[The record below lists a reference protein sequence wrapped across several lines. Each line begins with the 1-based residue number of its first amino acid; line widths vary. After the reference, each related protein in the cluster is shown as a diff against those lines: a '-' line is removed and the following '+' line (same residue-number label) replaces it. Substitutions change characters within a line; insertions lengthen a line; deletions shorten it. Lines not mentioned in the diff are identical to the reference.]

1 MRVLLALPYC
11 NPNGTEGHV
20 LILTRYLIEQGHSVT
35 VAAPSGPMEQA
46 FIQAGARFL
55 SLPPILP
62 SSFLRVAGIL
72 AKNASQQDLCHF
84 HAAMELCVG
93 LRLFEKKTPLV
104 FTAHCYHTEWD
115 YVKAGLF
122 LNPTC
127 QATVAVSTAER
138 NRLLRWGLDES
149 RNHLIFNGIESNRF
163 GEKKGNLKKE
173 LGLKNELLIGTIG
186 RLVPSKRIEDLIEAA
201 AILRMSLPEVHFAV
215 VGSGPQLPKLV
226 RRIDRL
232 GLRKNFHL
240 LGQRDDVP
248 DILAS
253 LDLFAMPTERE
264 GLPLA
269 CLEAMASGLP
279 VVCTDIPEFADFIE
293 PGVNGLQV
301 PVGHHGALA
310 EALEKLIAAPIL
322 RRRLGENARET
333 SNRFSAERMAER
345 TLELYE
351 KIISSGKKEKILLF

>member
-1 MRVLLALPYC
+1 MALPYC

-20 LILTRYLIEQGHSVT
+20 LILTRYLSEHGHSVT

-46 FIQAGARFL
+46 FVQAGASFL
-55 SLPPILP
+55 SLPPIRP

-72 AKNASQQDLCHF
+72 AESAAQQDLCHF
-84 HAAMELCVG
+84 HAAMELCLG
-93 LRLFEKKTPLV
+93 LRLFEKRTPLV

-115 YVKAGLF
+115 YMKAGLF

-127 QATVAVSTAER
+127 QATIAVSTAER
-138 NRLLRWGLDES
+138 NRLLRWGLAEKEN
-149 RNHLIFNGIESNRF
+149 RLIFNGIEVERF
-163 GEKKGNLKKE
+163 GKKKGGLKKE

-201 AILRMSLPEVHFAV
+201 AILEKNLPEVHFAV

-226 RRIDRL
+226 RRLDKL

-253 LDLFAMPTERE
+253 LDLFVMPTERE

-269 CLEAMASGLP
+269 CLEAMTSGLP
-279 VVCTDIPEFADFIE
+279 VVCTDIPEFSDFIE
-293 PGVNGLQV
+293 PGINGLQV
-301 PVGHHGALA
+301 PVGQHGALA
-310 EALEKLIAAPIL
+310 EALEKVIGDPLL
-322 RRRLGENARET
+322 RHRLGESARET
-333 SNRFSAERMAER
+333 GKKFSARIMSEQ
-345 TLELYE
+345 TLKLYE
-351 KIISSGKKEKILLF
+351 KIVASGTKEEILQL